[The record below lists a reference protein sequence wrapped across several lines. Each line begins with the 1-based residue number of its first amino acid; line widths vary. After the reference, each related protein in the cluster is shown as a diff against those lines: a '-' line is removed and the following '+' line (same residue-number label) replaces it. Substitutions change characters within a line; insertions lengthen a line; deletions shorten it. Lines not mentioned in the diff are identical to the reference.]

1 MKNVIKSLQDTF
13 IAGLIFLLPLLILFV
28 LITKVLMFF
37 KNFTGKIAAMFGI
50 KSIVG
55 ISASSIVGTLS
66 LILLCLFCGYLIR
79 VALFKH
85 LSEWVDGKL
94 RKTIPGYEVYREMA
108 MSRLEQKEEMLPYE
122 SAAWA
127 TVGDGQV
134 PAFIM
139 ETCSD
144 GSLVIFIP
152 SAGNTKEGAIL
163 LMEQN
168 RVSRCPDVE
177 MRQFKMAI
185 SNLGLG
191 LSHLRK

>member
-1 MKNVIKSLQDTF
+1 MKNVTKSIEDTF

-28 LITKVLMFF
+28 LVTKVLMFF
-37 KNFTGKIAAMFGI
+37 QNFTGKIAAMFGI

-66 LILLCLFCGYLIR
+66 LVLLCFFCGYLIR

-85 LSEWVDGKL
+85 FSEWVDGKL

-108 MSRLEQKEEMLPYE
+108 MAKLEKKEETLPYE
-122 SAAWA
+122 GAAWA
-127 TVGDGQV
+127 TVGDGRA

-152 SAGNTKEGAIL
+152 SAGNTKEGVVL
-163 LMEQN
+163 LMEEN
-168 RVSRCPDVE
+168 KVLRCPDIE
-177 MRQFKMAI
+177 MRQFKIAI

-191 LSHLRK
+191 LSQLRK